1 MGSTQE
7 IRRRIKSVKSTKQ
20 ITKAMEMV
28 AASKMRRAQE
38 SCIQTRPYSH
48 QALLLLKN
56 IADKSVEKIHPLL
69 FEREVKKT
77 LAIVITSDKGLCGG
91 YNSQVLKSA
100 LSFLSENSHKKIE
113 LITIGKQGEQFL
125 RKLPNKIIATY
136 TEFPTYPTSLDVAP
150 IAKMA
155 IEGFATEIYDEVILV
170 YTNFESTLRQIPQ
183 VKTLLPMSLLKA
195 KELLEETVKNEP
207 VNYEYIYEPEPEK
220 VLEYVLPRLT
230 EMQIFH
236 AILDAIA
243 SEQSARMMAMK
254 SASDN
259 ATELIDDLTL
269 TYNSLRQASITQ
281 EIAEVS
287 TGAEV
292 LNK

>member
-1 MGSTQE
+1 
-7 IRRRIKSVKSTKQ
+7 
-20 ITKAMEMV
+20 
-28 AASKMRRAQE
+28 
-38 SCIQTRPYSH
+38 
-48 QALLLLKN
+48 
-56 IADKSVEKIHPLL
+56 
-69 FEREVKKT
+69 
-77 LAIVITSDKGLCGG
+77 
-91 YNSQVLKSA
+91 
-100 LSFLSENSHKKIE
+100 
-113 LITIGKQGEQFL
+113 
-125 RKLPNKIIATY
+125 
-136 TEFPTYPTSLDVAP
+136 
-150 IAKMA
+150 
-155 IEGFATEIYDEVILV
+155 
-170 YTNFESTLRQIPQ
+170 
-183 VKTLLPMSLLKA
+183 
-195 KELLEETVKNEP
+195 LEETVKNEP